1 MRVFFSVLILAAL
14 AAVPSA
20 AQPKIE
26 NRNDPERLEWF
37 RDQGFGLFIH
47 WSVDGSLGGVISHSM
62 AGASD
67 DYLER
72 YLQFLPTIFNP
83 HKFNPK
89 DWAALAR
96 LAGIR
101 YVVPTAK
108 HHNGFCMFET
118 KTTKYGVMNTPFG
131 RDITKEILAAFRE
144 QGIAPGIYFSPDDFY
159 WLHENG
165 KLIQRNVPDIYPA
178 NNPGLM
184 DLDKTQV
191 RELLTQYGPIDVIF
205 FDGAAEGLRDLTW
218 EINPK
223 TVVTRGAIETPE
235 QYIPGVPL
243 EGAWEA
249 NLTMGN
255 EWPYKPSDEYKSA
268 GELISR
274 LIETRAKGGNLLL
287 NIGPKPD
294 GELPIQEEDRLR
306 EMGLW
311 MFVNGEA
318 IHSVRPWVVTNEND
332 YWFTKKKDENTL
344 YVIVK
349 EKERWKFGEWKDIV
363 LRSVKAG
370 ENTTV
375 SVLGQNDKVLE
386 YQPGVVPK
394 TTWKQERDGF
404 HIRAMRAQRLY
415 TDRKWPHPV
424 VLKVTNVTPAMTA
437 PKVETT
443 SVRYDAAKKMVMAE
457 GSLLEMGKAASV
469 QVGFQYKATT
479 GMDLNERSGT
489 WINGPAMVTRTS
501 LGAFSGSFPLKPGYY
516 DVRAVCKHPLM
527 MVFGKEQKLQVK

>member
-1 MRVFFSVLILAAL
+1 MRAFLVSTVLAAATL
-14 AAVPSA
+14 TAP
-20 AQPKIE
+20 AQVKIE
-26 NRNDPERLEWF
+26 NRNDRQRLEWF

-47 WSVDGSLGGVISHSM
+47 WSVDGSLGGVISHSL

-67 DYLER
+67 DYIQR
-72 YLQFLPTIFNP
+72 YLQFLPTVFNP
-83 HKFNPK
+83 RQFHPR
-89 DWAALAR
+89 DWAALAK
-96 LAGIR
+96 LAGVR

-118 KTTKYGVMNTPFG
+118 RTTQYGVMNTPFG
-131 RDITKEILAAFRE
+131 RDITKEILAAFKE
-144 QGIAPGIYFSPDDFY
+144 QGIAPGIYFSPDDFH
-159 WLHENG
+159 WLRENG
-165 KLIQRNVPDIYPA
+165 KTIQRNVPDVYPA

-184 DLDKTQV
+184 ALDKAQV
-191 RELLTQYGPIDVIF
+191 RELLTQYGPIDVVF
-205 FDGAAEGLRDLTW
+205 FDGPAEGLRDLAW

-255 EWPYKPSDEYKSA
+255 EWPYKPSDDYKSA
-268 GELISR
+268 GELIST

-287 NIGPKPD
+287 NVGPKPD

-306 EMGLW
+306 ELGLW

-318 IHSVRPWVVTNEND
+318 IHGVRPWVVTNEND
-332 YWFTKKKDENTL
+332 YWFTRRRDENTL

-349 EKERWKFGEWKDIV
+349 EKERWKFGDWKDIV

-370 ENTTV
+370 PNTTV

-386 YQPGVVPK
+386 YRPDVTPK
-394 TTWKQERDGF
+394 TTWKQAADGF

-437 PKVETT
+437 PKVETVF
-443 SVRYDAAKKMVMAE
+443 VRYEAGSRAVAAE
-457 GSLLEMGKAASV
+457 GNLVEMGQAASV
-469 QVGFQYKATT
+469 EVGFQYKATT
-479 GMDLNERSGT
+479 GMDLNERSGAWVNAAT
-489 WINGPAMVTRTS
+489 MVTRSAAGT
-501 LGAFSGSFPLKPGYY
+501 FSATLALKPGFY
-516 DVRAVCKHPLM
+516 DVRAVCRHPLM
-527 MVFGKEQKLQVK
+527 TVYGKERKVEVK

>member
-1 MRVFFSVLILAAL
+1 MRLAITTITI
-14 AAVPSA
+14 AAAIWPA
-20 AQPKIE
+20 GAQPKLE
-26 NRNDPERLEWF
+26 NRNDPARLEWF

-47 WSVDGSLGGVISHSM
+47 WTVDGSLGGVISHSM
-62 AGASD
+62 VGAD
-67 DYLER
+67 EEYLQR

-89 DWAALAR
+89 DWAALAK

-118 KTTKYGVMNTPFG
+118 RTTPYNVMNTPFH
-131 RDITKEILAAFRE
+131 RDITKEVLEAFKE
-144 QGIAPGIYFSPDDFY
+144 QGIEPGLYFSPDDFH
-159 WLHENG
+159 WLRENG
-165 KLIQRNVPDIYPA
+165 KLIRRNVPDVYPA

-184 DLDKTQV
+184 ELDKAQV
-191 RELLTQYGPIDVIF
+191 RELLTQYGPIDMIF
-205 FDGAAEGLRDLTW
+205 FDGPAEGLRDLTW
-218 EINPK
+218 EISPK

-255 EWPYKPSDEYKSA
+255 EWPYKPTNENYKS
-268 GELISR
+268 GGDLIST

-294 GELPIQEEDRLR
+294 GEMAIQQEDRLR
-306 EMGLW
+306 EVALW

-318 IHSVRPWVVTNEND
+318 IHGVRPWVVTNEND
-332 YWFTKKKDENTL
+332 YWFTKKRDEDTL
-344 YVIVK
+344 YVMVK
-349 EKERWKFGEWKDIV
+349 EPDRWKFAEWKDIV
-363 LRSVKAG
+363 LRSVKSSS
-370 ENTTV
+370 ETQVT
-375 SVLGQNDKVLE
+375 VLGQNDKVVE
-386 YQPGVVPK
+386 YQPDVIPK
-394 TTWKQERDGF
+394 TTWKQDSDGF

-415 TDRKWPHPV
+415 TDRKWPNPV
-424 VLKVTNVTPAMTA
+424 VLKVTHVTPAMTP

-443 SVRYDAAKKMVMAE
+443 SVRYDPARKAVIAE
-457 GSLLEMGKAASV
+457 GNLLELGKSGTV

-479 GMDLNERSGT
+479 GMDLNERSGK
-489 WINGPAMVTRTS
+489 WVDGPSLVSRTAM
-501 LGAFSGSFPLKPGYY
+501 GSFSATLPLGPGTY

-527 MVFGKEQKLQVK
+527 MVYGKEQKLLVK